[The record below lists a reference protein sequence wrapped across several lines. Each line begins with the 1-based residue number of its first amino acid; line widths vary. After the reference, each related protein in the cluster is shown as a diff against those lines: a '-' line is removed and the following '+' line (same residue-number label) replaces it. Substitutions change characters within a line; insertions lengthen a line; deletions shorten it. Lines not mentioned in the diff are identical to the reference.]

1 MYKNCLKRVLS
12 FLIALIV
19 LLLIWWFLAIVAIWL
34 HFANKGAGAFFAQ
47 DRPGKDGKIF
57 RVIKFKTMTD
67 ERDEHGKLLPDEKRL
82 TKVGRFVR
90 STSVDELPQL
100 INILKGD
107 MALVGPRPLLPSYAM
122 VYTDFERRRMEVRP
136 GITGWAQVHGR
147 NHLKLSKKFE
157 MDVWYVDH
165 CSFALDLKII
175 WMTII
180 NVLKRADVGE
190 GAGDMKSIDDVHLSQ
205 RVREYKERMSLQE

>member
-1 MYKNCLKRVLS
+1 MYKHFFKRVFD
-12 FLIALIV
+12 FLIALV
-19 LLLIWWFLAIVAIWL
+19 ALLLIGWFLIIVAIWL
-34 HFANKGAGAFFAQ
+34 HFANKGAGAFFTQ

-67 ERDEHGKLLPDEKRL
+67 ERDSDGNLLPDAQRL

-107 MALVGPRPLLPSYAM
+107 MSLIGPRPLLPEYLW
-122 VYTDFERRRMEVRP
+122 VFDDFQNRRHEVRP

-157 MDVWYVDH
+157 YDVWYVDH
-165 CSFALDLKII
+165 CSLCLDIKII
-175 WMTII
+175 WMTIL
-180 NVLKRADVGE
+180 NVLKREDIGE
-190 GAGDMKSIDDVHLSQ
+190 GNADMKDIDDLGYLPKILDILES
-205 RVREYKERMSLQE
+205 KKNAK